1 MKKFKKGKFVQLGLI
16 IAFAVFFLVVL
27 CSDPVLKNRIYTD
40 RPLTMLCVIM
50 WAFTIVVLAFYIFD
64 IHEMLKMEVDNH
76 ELSRE
81 AYLDSLTGIPNRN
94 SVDQL
99 FNSYTNAA
107 VLPQVGCAVIMISDI
122 REINEM
128 YGLDKGNVRIRDFS
142 NILENVG
149 DRYGFI
155 GRNGG
160 NEYLAVFENCTREK
174 MDTFIKE
181 LKESIAVYNGNSD
194 NIPISI
200 DYNDVLNSEE
210 KAEVMTDLIGRAYS
224 KWKI

>member
-122 REINEM
+122 REINEKN
-128 YGLDKGNVRIRDFS
+128 GHDKGNVLIRDFS